1 MNKKFL
7 SAILFGALMV
17 SSTGTFVSCKD
28 YDDDIDELTSRVDGV
43 EGQIKDLEAKINAA
57 NWITS
62 VTPATGGFTV
72 AFNDG
77 SSYTITNGKDG
88 EAGAAGTEWTISE
101 DGFWVCNGEKTT
113 VKAVGQD
120 GAQGEPGKDAQPEV
134 KKENGKWYLWN
145 GTEFEEFAGATPA
158 TNVPYYY
165 ADPTDPNNYVIMVV
179 CDKDGKNEKSVRLP
193 LNEGLAQITVLENN
207 FNIAYSIA
215 KEGTAWP
222 KWEGGS
228 KEKPAKGEYMVAL
241 QTLVD
246 EQKKTV
252 ANFDAQL
259 ASAKKKAAS
268 YKQQLEDQT
277 AQIKKLEEEAAA
289 KKKKEEEARKKQEQ
303 ERKQQQQANQTQTID
318 TGNGAQQTTG
328 GDPAQVDTGD
338 DAQTTDPG
346 TVDTGNTG
354 KGTDSMNAG
363 AGAVTGGSGVGQQ
376 AANYACNFVGNP
388 YKFGGTSL
396 TNGTDCSGFT
406 QAVYAHFGISLP
418 RDSYSQRS
426 CGTEVSYA
434 NAQPGDII
442 CYAGHVA
449 LYLGNGQIVHAST
462 ERTGITYGY
471 ATYRTILSVRRV
483 S

>member
-1 MNKKFL
+1 MQKRVCCILLSLIMVMEIVVPVRATTISGVKKEQQKTQNNLNSVNQQIDTIRSNQAQAQEELDQL
-7 SAILFGALMV
+7 SDQLVDILTSIDICQDEIAIKEKEIEQAK
-17 SSTGTFVSCKD
+17 KD
-28 YDDDIDELTSRVDGV
+28 YEDAQQKEDEQYASMKKRIQFMYEQGDSAYLQVLLESQNYADMVNKADYIESLYEYDKQLLAGYV
-43 EGQIKDLEAKINAA
+43 ESKNQVAELKGRLEDEEADLEASN
-57 NWITS
+57 
-62 VTPATGGFTV
+62 
-72 AFNDG
+72 
-77 SSYTITNGKDG
+77 YELQQE
-88 EAGAAGTEWTISE
+88 EA
-101 DGFWVCNGEKTT
+101 
-113 VKAVGQD
+113 
-120 GAQGEPGKDAQPEV
+120 
-134 KKENGKWYLWN
+134 
-145 GTEFEEFAGATPA
+145 
-158 TNVPYYY
+158 
-165 ADPTDPNNYVIMVV
+165 
-179 CDKDGKNEKSVRLP
+179 
-193 LNEGLAQITVLENN
+193 
-207 FNIAYSIA
+207 
-215 KEGTAWP
+215 
-222 KWEGGS
+222 
-228 KEKPAKGEYMVAL
+228 AL

-289 KKKKEEEARKKQEQ
+289 KKKREEEAKKKQEQ
-303 ERKQQQQANQTQTID
+303 ERKQQQAGQTPAVD
-318 TGNGAQQTTG
+318 TGDGTQQTTG

-338 DAQTTDPG
+338 DSQTTDPG
-346 TVDTGNTG
+346 TVDTGTDS

-406 QAVYAHFGISLP
+406 QAVYAHFGISIP

>member
-1 MNKKFL
+1 MMQKRVCCILLSLIMFMEIVVPVRATTISGVKKEQQKTQNNLNSVNQQITAIQSDQAQAQEELDQL
-7 SAILFGALMV
+7 SDRLVDILTSIDICQDEIAV
-17 SSTGTFVSCKD
+17 KEKEIEQAKKD
-28 YDDDIDELTSRVDGV
+28 YEDARKKEEDQYASMKKRIQFMYEQGDSAYLQVLLESQNYADMVNKADYIESLYEYDKQLLAGYVESKNQVAELKGRLEDE
-43 EGQIKDLEAKINAA
+43 EADLEASN
-57 NWITS
+57 
-62 VTPATGGFTV
+62 
-72 AFNDG
+72 
-77 SSYTITNGKDG
+77 YELQQE
-88 EAGAAGTEWTISE
+88 EA
-101 DGFWVCNGEKTT
+101 
-113 VKAVGQD
+113 
-120 GAQGEPGKDAQPEV
+120 
-134 KKENGKWYLWN
+134 
-145 GTEFEEFAGATPA
+145 
-158 TNVPYYY
+158 
-165 ADPTDPNNYVIMVV
+165 
-179 CDKDGKNEKSVRLP
+179 
-193 LNEGLAQITVLENN
+193 
-207 FNIAYSIA
+207 
-215 KEGTAWP
+215 
-222 KWEGGS
+222 
-228 KEKPAKGEYMVAL
+228 AL

-328 GDPAQVDTGD
+328 DDPAQVDTGD

-346 TVDTGNTG
+346 TVDTG

>member
-1 MNKKFL
+1 MQKRVCCILLSLIMLMEIVVPVRATTISGVKKEQQKTQNNLNSVNQQITAIQSNQAQAQEQLDQL
-7 SAILFGALMV
+7 SDQLVDILTSIDICQDEIAV
-17 SSTGTFVSCKD
+17 KEKEIEQAKKD
-28 YDDDIDELTSRVDGV
+28 YEDARKKEEDQYASMKKRIQFMYEQGDSAYLQVLLESQNYADMVNKADYIESLYEYDKQLLAGYVESKNQVAELKGRLEDE
-43 EGQIKDLEAKINAA
+43 EADLEASN
-57 NWITS
+57 
-62 VTPATGGFTV
+62 
-72 AFNDG
+72 
-77 SSYTITNGKDG
+77 YELQQE
-88 EAGAAGTEWTISE
+88 EA
-101 DGFWVCNGEKTT
+101 
-113 VKAVGQD
+113 
-120 GAQGEPGKDAQPEV
+120 
-134 KKENGKWYLWN
+134 
-145 GTEFEEFAGATPA
+145 
-158 TNVPYYY
+158 
-165 ADPTDPNNYVIMVV
+165 
-179 CDKDGKNEKSVRLP
+179 
-193 LNEGLAQITVLENN
+193 
-207 FNIAYSIA
+207 
-215 KEGTAWP
+215 
-222 KWEGGS
+222 
-228 KEKPAKGEYMVAL
+228 AL

-252 ANFDAQL
+252 ADFDAQL

-328 GDPAQVDTGD
+328 DDPAQVDPGD

-346 TVDTGNTG
+346 TVDTG

-388 YKFGGTSL
+388 YKFGGTPL

>member
-1 MNKKFL
+1 MQKRVCCILLSLIMIMEIVVPVRATTISGVKKEQQKTQNNLNSVNQQITAIQSNQAQAQEELDQL
-7 SAILFGALMV
+7 SDQLVDILTSIDICQDEIAV
-17 SSTGTFVSCKD
+17 KEKEIEQAKKD
-28 YDDDIDELTSRVDGV
+28 YEDARKKEEDQYASMKKRIQFMYEQGDSAYLQVLLESQNYADMVNKADYIESLYEYDKQLLAGYVESKNQVAELKGRLEDE
-43 EGQIKDLEAKINAA
+43 EADLEASN
-57 NWITS
+57 
-62 VTPATGGFTV
+62 
-72 AFNDG
+72 
-77 SSYTITNGKDG
+77 YELQQE
-88 EAGAAGTEWTISE
+88 EA
-101 DGFWVCNGEKTT
+101 
-113 VKAVGQD
+113 
-120 GAQGEPGKDAQPEV
+120 
-134 KKENGKWYLWN
+134 
-145 GTEFEEFAGATPA
+145 
-158 TNVPYYY
+158 
-165 ADPTDPNNYVIMVV
+165 
-179 CDKDGKNEKSVRLP
+179 
-193 LNEGLAQITVLENN
+193 
-207 FNIAYSIA
+207 
-215 KEGTAWP
+215 
-222 KWEGGS
+222 
-228 KEKPAKGEYMVAL
+228 AL

-252 ANFDAQL
+252 ADFDAQL

-328 GDPAQVDTGD
+328 DDPAQVDPGD
-338 DAQTTDPG
+338 GAQTTDPG
-346 TVDTGNTG
+346 TVDTG

>member
-1 MNKKFL
+1 MQKRVCCILLSFIMLMEIVVPVRATTISGVKKEQQKTQNNLNSVNQQITAIQSDQAQAQEQLDQL
-7 SAILFGALMV
+7 SDQLVDILTSIDICQDEIAV
-17 SSTGTFVSCKD
+17 KEKEIEQAKKD
-28 YDDDIDELTSRVDGV
+28 YEDARKKEEDQYASMKKRIQFMYEQGDSAYLQVLLESQNYADMVNKADYIESLYEYDKQLLAGYVESKNQVAELKGRLEDE
-43 EGQIKDLEAKINAA
+43 EADLEASN
-57 NWITS
+57 
-62 VTPATGGFTV
+62 
-72 AFNDG
+72 
-77 SSYTITNGKDG
+77 YELQQE
-88 EAGAAGTEWTISE
+88 EA
-101 DGFWVCNGEKTT
+101 
-113 VKAVGQD
+113 
-120 GAQGEPGKDAQPEV
+120 
-134 KKENGKWYLWN
+134 
-145 GTEFEEFAGATPA
+145 
-158 TNVPYYY
+158 
-165 ADPTDPNNYVIMVV
+165 
-179 CDKDGKNEKSVRLP
+179 
-193 LNEGLAQITVLENN
+193 
-207 FNIAYSIA
+207 
-215 KEGTAWP
+215 
-222 KWEGGS
+222 
-228 KEKPAKGEYMVAL
+228 AL

-252 ANFDAQL
+252 ADFDAQL

-328 GDPAQVDTGD
+328 DDPAQVDTGD

-346 TVDTGNTG
+346 TVDTG

>member
-1 MNKKFL
+1 MQKRVCCILLSLIMFMEIVVPVRATTISGVKKEQQKTQNNLNSVNQQITAIQSNQAQAQEELDQL
-7 SAILFGALMV
+7 SDQLVDILTSIDICQDEIAV
-17 SSTGTFVSCKD
+17 KEKEIEQAKKD
-28 YDDDIDELTSRVDGV
+28 YEDARKKEEDQYASMKKRIQFMYEQGDSAYLQVLLESQNYADMVNKADYIESLYEYDKQLLAGYVESKNQVAELKGRLEDE
-43 EGQIKDLEAKINAA
+43 EADLEASN
-57 NWITS
+57 
-62 VTPATGGFTV
+62 
-72 AFNDG
+72 
-77 SSYTITNGKDG
+77 YELQQE
-88 EAGAAGTEWTISE
+88 EA
-101 DGFWVCNGEKTT
+101 
-113 VKAVGQD
+113 
-120 GAQGEPGKDAQPEV
+120 
-134 KKENGKWYLWN
+134 
-145 GTEFEEFAGATPA
+145 
-158 TNVPYYY
+158 
-165 ADPTDPNNYVIMVV
+165 
-179 CDKDGKNEKSVRLP
+179 
-193 LNEGLAQITVLENN
+193 
-207 FNIAYSIA
+207 
-215 KEGTAWP
+215 
-222 KWEGGS
+222 
-228 KEKPAKGEYMVAL
+228 AL

-252 ANFDAQL
+252 ADFDAQL

-303 ERKQQQQANQTQTID
+303 ERKQQQQASQTQTID

-328 GDPAQVDTGD
+328 DDPAQVDTGD

-346 TVDTGNTG
+346 TVDTG

>member
-1 MNKKFL
+1 MQKRVCCILLSLIMFMEIVVPVRATTISGVKKEQQKTQNNLNSVNQQITAIQSDQAQAQEELDQL
-7 SAILFGALMV
+7 SDQLV
-17 SSTGTFVSCKD
+17 
-28 YDDDIDELTSRVDGV
+28 DILTSIDICQDEIAVKEKEIEQAKIDYEDARKKEEDQYASMKKRIQFMYEQGDSAYMQVLLESQNYADMVNKADYIESLYEYDKQLLAGYV
-43 EGQIKDLEAKINAA
+43 ESKNQVAELKGRLEDEEADLEASN
-57 NWITS
+57 
-62 VTPATGGFTV
+62 
-72 AFNDG
+72 
-77 SSYTITNGKDG
+77 YELQQE
-88 EAGAAGTEWTISE
+88 EA
-101 DGFWVCNGEKTT
+101 
-113 VKAVGQD
+113 
-120 GAQGEPGKDAQPEV
+120 
-134 KKENGKWYLWN
+134 
-145 GTEFEEFAGATPA
+145 
-158 TNVPYYY
+158 
-165 ADPTDPNNYVIMVV
+165 
-179 CDKDGKNEKSVRLP
+179 
-193 LNEGLAQITVLENN
+193 
-207 FNIAYSIA
+207 
-215 KEGTAWP
+215 
-222 KWEGGS
+222 
-228 KEKPAKGEYMVAL
+228 AL

-252 ANFDAQL
+252 ADFDAQL

-328 GDPAQVDTGD
+328 DDPAQVDTGD

-346 TVDTGNTG
+346 TVDTS

>member
-1 MNKKFL
+1 MQKRVCCILLSLIMLMEIVVPVRATTISGVKKEQQKTQNNLNSVNQQITAIQSNQAQAQEELDQL
-7 SAILFGALMV
+7 SDQLVDILTSIDICQDEIAV
-17 SSTGTFVSCKD
+17 KEKEIEQAKKD
-28 YDDDIDELTSRVDGV
+28 YEDARKKEEDQYASMKKRIQFMYEQGDSAYLQVLLESQNYADMVNKADYIESLYEYDKQLLAGYVESKNQVAELKGRLEDE
-43 EGQIKDLEAKINAA
+43 EADLEASN
-57 NWITS
+57 
-62 VTPATGGFTV
+62 
-72 AFNDG
+72 
-77 SSYTITNGKDG
+77 YELQQE
-88 EAGAAGTEWTISE
+88 EA
-101 DGFWVCNGEKTT
+101 
-113 VKAVGQD
+113 
-120 GAQGEPGKDAQPEV
+120 
-134 KKENGKWYLWN
+134 
-145 GTEFEEFAGATPA
+145 
-158 TNVPYYY
+158 
-165 ADPTDPNNYVIMVV
+165 
-179 CDKDGKNEKSVRLP
+179 
-193 LNEGLAQITVLENN
+193 
-207 FNIAYSIA
+207 
-215 KEGTAWP
+215 
-222 KWEGGS
+222 
-228 KEKPAKGEYMVAL
+228 AL

-252 ANFDAQL
+252 ADFDAQL

-303 ERKQQQQANQTQTID
+303 ERKQQQQASQTQTID

-328 GDPAQVDTGD
+328 DDPAQVDPGD

-346 TVDTGNTG
+346 TVDTG

>member
-1 MNKKFL
+1 MQKRVCCILLSLIMLMEIVVPVRATTISGVKKEQQKTQNNLNSVNQQITAIQSNQAQAQEELDQL
-7 SAILFGALMV
+7 SDRLVDILTSIDICQNEIEVKEKEIEQAK
-17 SSTGTFVSCKD
+17 KD
-28 YDDDIDELTSRVDGV
+28 YEDARKKEEDQYASMKKRIQFMYEQGDSAYLQVLLESQNYADMVNKADYIESLYEYDKQLLAGYVESKNQVAELKGRLEDE
-43 EGQIKDLEAKINAA
+43 EADLEASN
-57 NWITS
+57 
-62 VTPATGGFTV
+62 
-72 AFNDG
+72 
-77 SSYTITNGKDG
+77 YELQQE
-88 EAGAAGTEWTISE
+88 EA
-101 DGFWVCNGEKTT
+101 
-113 VKAVGQD
+113 
-120 GAQGEPGKDAQPEV
+120 
-134 KKENGKWYLWN
+134 
-145 GTEFEEFAGATPA
+145 
-158 TNVPYYY
+158 
-165 ADPTDPNNYVIMVV
+165 
-179 CDKDGKNEKSVRLP
+179 
-193 LNEGLAQITVLENN
+193 
-207 FNIAYSIA
+207 
-215 KEGTAWP
+215 
-222 KWEGGS
+222 
-228 KEKPAKGEYMVAL
+228 AL

-252 ANFDAQL
+252 ADFDAQL

-303 ERKQQQQANQTQTID
+303 KRKQQQQANQTQTID

-328 GDPAQVDTGD
+328 DDPAQVDTGD

-346 TVDTGNTG
+346 TVDTG

>member
-1 MNKKFL
+1 MQKRVCCILLSLIMFMEIVVPVRATTISGVKKEQQKTQNNLNSVNQQITAIQSDQAQAQEELDQL
-7 SAILFGALMV
+7 SDQLVDILTSIDICQDEIAV
-17 SSTGTFVSCKD
+17 KEKEIEQAKKD
-28 YDDDIDELTSRVDGV
+28 YEDARKKEEDQYASMKKRIQFMYEQGDSAYMQVLLESQNYADMVNKADYIESLYEYDKQLLAGYVESKNQVAELKGRLEDE
-43 EGQIKDLEAKINAA
+43 EADLEASN
-57 NWITS
+57 
-62 VTPATGGFTV
+62 
-72 AFNDG
+72 
-77 SSYTITNGKDG
+77 YELQQE
-88 EAGAAGTEWTISE
+88 EA
-101 DGFWVCNGEKTT
+101 
-113 VKAVGQD
+113 
-120 GAQGEPGKDAQPEV
+120 
-134 KKENGKWYLWN
+134 
-145 GTEFEEFAGATPA
+145 
-158 TNVPYYY
+158 
-165 ADPTDPNNYVIMVV
+165 
-179 CDKDGKNEKSVRLP
+179 
-193 LNEGLAQITVLENN
+193 
-207 FNIAYSIA
+207 
-215 KEGTAWP
+215 
-222 KWEGGS
+222 
-228 KEKPAKGEYMVAL
+228 AL

-252 ANFDAQL
+252 ADFDAQL

-277 AQIKKLEEEAAA
+277 VQIKKLEEEAAA

-328 GDPAQVDTGD
+328 DDPAQVDTGD

-346 TVDTGNTG
+346 TVDTG

>member
-1 MNKKFL
+1 MQKRVCCILLSLIMFMEIVVPVRATTISGVKKEQQKTQNNLNSVNQQITAIQSNQAQAQEELDQL
-7 SAILFGALMV
+7 SDRLVDILTSIDICQDEIAV
-17 SSTGTFVSCKD
+17 KEKEIEQAKKD
-28 YDDDIDELTSRVDGV
+28 YEDARKKEEDQYASMKKRIQFMYEQGDSAYLQVLLESRNYADMVNKADYIESLYEYDKQLLVGYVESKNQVAELKGRLEDE
-43 EGQIKDLEAKINAA
+43 EADLEASN
-57 NWITS
+57 
-62 VTPATGGFTV
+62 
-72 AFNDG
+72 
-77 SSYTITNGKDG
+77 YELQQE
-88 EAGAAGTEWTISE
+88 EA
-101 DGFWVCNGEKTT
+101 
-113 VKAVGQD
+113 
-120 GAQGEPGKDAQPEV
+120 
-134 KKENGKWYLWN
+134 
-145 GTEFEEFAGATPA
+145 
-158 TNVPYYY
+158 
-165 ADPTDPNNYVIMVV
+165 
-179 CDKDGKNEKSVRLP
+179 
-193 LNEGLAQITVLENN
+193 
-207 FNIAYSIA
+207 
-215 KEGTAWP
+215 
-222 KWEGGS
+222 
-228 KEKPAKGEYMVAL
+228 AL

-252 ANFDAQL
+252 ADFDAQL

-303 ERKQQQQANQTQTID
+303 ERKQQQQASQTQTID

-328 GDPAQVDTGD
+328 DDPAQVDTGD

-346 TVDTGNTG
+346 TVDTG

>member
-1 MNKKFL
+1 MMQKRVCCILLSLIMFMEIVVPVRATTISGVKKEQQKTQNNLNSVNQQITAIQSDQAQAQEELDQL
-7 SAILFGALMV
+7 SDRLVDILTSIDICQDEIAV
-17 SSTGTFVSCKD
+17 KEKEIEQAKKD
-28 YDDDIDELTSRVDGV
+28 YEDARKKEEDQYASMKKRIQFMYEQGDSAYLQVLLESQNYADMVNKADYIESLYEYDKQLLAGYVESKNQVAELKGRLEDE
-43 EGQIKDLEAKINAA
+43 EADLEASN
-57 NWITS
+57 
-62 VTPATGGFTV
+62 
-72 AFNDG
+72 
-77 SSYTITNGKDG
+77 YELQQE
-88 EAGAAGTEWTISE
+88 EA
-101 DGFWVCNGEKTT
+101 
-113 VKAVGQD
+113 
-120 GAQGEPGKDAQPEV
+120 
-134 KKENGKWYLWN
+134 
-145 GTEFEEFAGATPA
+145 
-158 TNVPYYY
+158 
-165 ADPTDPNNYVIMVV
+165 
-179 CDKDGKNEKSVRLP
+179 
-193 LNEGLAQITVLENN
+193 
-207 FNIAYSIA
+207 
-215 KEGTAWP
+215 
-222 KWEGGS
+222 
-228 KEKPAKGEYMVAL
+228 AL

-252 ANFDAQL
+252 ADFDAQL

-328 GDPAQVDTGD
+328 DDPAQVDTGD

-346 TVDTGNTG
+346 TVDTG

>member
-1 MNKKFL
+1 MQKRVCCILLSFIMLMEIVVPVRATTISGVKKEQQKTQNNLNSVNQQITAIQSDQAQAQEELDQL
-7 SAILFGALMV
+7 SDQLVDILTSIDICQDEIAV
-17 SSTGTFVSCKD
+17 KEKEIEQAKKD
-28 YDDDIDELTSRVDGV
+28 YEDARKKEEDQYASMKKRIQFMYEQGDSAYLQVLLESQNYADMVNKADYIESLYEYDKQLLAGYVESKNQVAELKGRLEDE
-43 EGQIKDLEAKINAA
+43 EADLEASN
-57 NWITS
+57 
-62 VTPATGGFTV
+62 
-72 AFNDG
+72 
-77 SSYTITNGKDG
+77 YELQQE
-88 EAGAAGTEWTISE
+88 EA
-101 DGFWVCNGEKTT
+101 
-113 VKAVGQD
+113 
-120 GAQGEPGKDAQPEV
+120 
-134 KKENGKWYLWN
+134 
-145 GTEFEEFAGATPA
+145 
-158 TNVPYYY
+158 
-165 ADPTDPNNYVIMVV
+165 
-179 CDKDGKNEKSVRLP
+179 
-193 LNEGLAQITVLENN
+193 
-207 FNIAYSIA
+207 
-215 KEGTAWP
+215 
-222 KWEGGS
+222 
-228 KEKPAKGEYMVAL
+228 AL

-328 GDPAQVDTGD
+328 DDPAQVDPGD

-346 TVDTGNTG
+346 TVDTG

>member
-1 MNKKFL
+1 MQKRVCC
-7 SAILFGALMV
+7 ILFSLIMLMEIV
-17 SSTGTFVSCKD
+17 VPVRATTISGVKKEQQKTQNNLNSVNQQITAIQSNQAQAQEELDQLSDQLVDILTSIDICQDEIAVKEKEIEQAKKD
-28 YDDDIDELTSRVDGV
+28 YEDARKKEEDQYASMKKRIQFMYEQGDSAYLQVLLESQNYADMVNKADYIESLYEYDKQLLAGYVESKNQVAELKGRLEDE
-43 EGQIKDLEAKINAA
+43 EADLEASN
-57 NWITS
+57 
-62 VTPATGGFTV
+62 
-72 AFNDG
+72 
-77 SSYTITNGKDG
+77 YELQQE
-88 EAGAAGTEWTISE
+88 EA
-101 DGFWVCNGEKTT
+101 
-113 VKAVGQD
+113 
-120 GAQGEPGKDAQPEV
+120 
-134 KKENGKWYLWN
+134 
-145 GTEFEEFAGATPA
+145 
-158 TNVPYYY
+158 
-165 ADPTDPNNYVIMVV
+165 
-179 CDKDGKNEKSVRLP
+179 
-193 LNEGLAQITVLENN
+193 
-207 FNIAYSIA
+207 
-215 KEGTAWP
+215 
-222 KWEGGS
+222 
-228 KEKPAKGEYMVAL
+228 AL

-252 ANFDAQL
+252 ADFDAQL

-303 ERKQQQQANQTQTID
+303 ERKQQQQASQTQTID

-328 GDPAQVDTGD
+328 DDPAQVDTGD

-346 TVDTGNTG
+346 TVDTG

>member
-1 MNKKFL
+1 MQKRVCCILLSLIMLMEIVVPVRATTISGVKKEQQKTQNNLNSVNQQITAIQSNQAQAQEELDQL
-7 SAILFGALMV
+7 SDQLVDILTSIDICQDEIAV
-17 SSTGTFVSCKD
+17 KEKEIEQAKKD
-28 YDDDIDELTSRVDGV
+28 YEDARKKEEDQYASMKKRIQFMYEQGDSAYLQVLLESQNYADMVNKADYIESLYEYDKQLLAGYVESKNQVAELKGRLEDE
-43 EGQIKDLEAKINAA
+43 EADLEASN
-57 NWITS
+57 
-62 VTPATGGFTV
+62 
-72 AFNDG
+72 
-77 SSYTITNGKDG
+77 YELQQE
-88 EAGAAGTEWTISE
+88 EA
-101 DGFWVCNGEKTT
+101 
-113 VKAVGQD
+113 
-120 GAQGEPGKDAQPEV
+120 
-134 KKENGKWYLWN
+134 
-145 GTEFEEFAGATPA
+145 
-158 TNVPYYY
+158 
-165 ADPTDPNNYVIMVV
+165 
-179 CDKDGKNEKSVRLP
+179 
-193 LNEGLAQITVLENN
+193 
-207 FNIAYSIA
+207 
-215 KEGTAWP
+215 
-222 KWEGGS
+222 
-228 KEKPAKGEYMVAL
+228 AL

-328 GDPAQVDTGD
+328 DDPAQVDPGD

-346 TVDTGNTG
+346 TVDTG

>member
-1 MNKKFL
+1 MQKRVCCILLSLIMLMEIVVPVRATTISGVKKEQQKTQNNLNSVNQQITAIQSNQAQSQEELDQL
-7 SAILFGALMV
+7 SDQLVDILTSIDICQDEIAV
-17 SSTGTFVSCKD
+17 KEKEIEQAKKD
-28 YDDDIDELTSRVDGV
+28 YEDARKKEEDQYASMKKRIQFMYEQGDSAYLQVLLESQNYADMVNKADYIESLYEYDKQLLAGYVESKNQVAELKGRLEDE
-43 EGQIKDLEAKINAA
+43 EADLEASN
-57 NWITS
+57 
-62 VTPATGGFTV
+62 
-72 AFNDG
+72 
-77 SSYTITNGKDG
+77 YELQQE
-88 EAGAAGTEWTISE
+88 EA
-101 DGFWVCNGEKTT
+101 
-113 VKAVGQD
+113 
-120 GAQGEPGKDAQPEV
+120 
-134 KKENGKWYLWN
+134 
-145 GTEFEEFAGATPA
+145 
-158 TNVPYYY
+158 
-165 ADPTDPNNYVIMVV
+165 
-179 CDKDGKNEKSVRLP
+179 
-193 LNEGLAQITVLENN
+193 
-207 FNIAYSIA
+207 
-215 KEGTAWP
+215 
-222 KWEGGS
+222 
-228 KEKPAKGEYMVAL
+228 AL

-252 ANFDAQL
+252 ADFDAQL

-303 ERKQQQQANQTQTID
+303 ERKQQQQASQTQTID

-328 GDPAQVDTGD
+328 DDPAQVDTGD

-346 TVDTGNTG
+346 TVDTG

>member
-1 MNKKFL
+1 MMQKRVCCILLSLIMFMEIVVPVRATTISGVKKEQQKTQNNLNSVNQQITAIQSNQAQAQEELDQL
-7 SAILFGALMV
+7 SDQLVDILTSIDICQDEIAV
-17 SSTGTFVSCKD
+17 KEKEIEQAKKD
-28 YDDDIDELTSRVDGV
+28 YEDARKKEEDQYASMKKRIQFMYEQGDSAYLQVLLESQNYADMVNKADYIESLYEYDKQLLAGYVESKNQVAELKGRLEDE
-43 EGQIKDLEAKINAA
+43 EADLEASN
-57 NWITS
+57 
-62 VTPATGGFTV
+62 
-72 AFNDG
+72 
-77 SSYTITNGKDG
+77 YELQQE
-88 EAGAAGTEWTISE
+88 EA
-101 DGFWVCNGEKTT
+101 
-113 VKAVGQD
+113 
-120 GAQGEPGKDAQPEV
+120 
-134 KKENGKWYLWN
+134 
-145 GTEFEEFAGATPA
+145 
-158 TNVPYYY
+158 
-165 ADPTDPNNYVIMVV
+165 
-179 CDKDGKNEKSVRLP
+179 
-193 LNEGLAQITVLENN
+193 
-207 FNIAYSIA
+207 
-215 KEGTAWP
+215 
-222 KWEGGS
+222 
-228 KEKPAKGEYMVAL
+228 AL

-252 ANFDAQL
+252 ADFDAQL

-328 GDPAQVDTGD
+328 DDPAQVDPGD

-346 TVDTGNTG
+346 TVDTG

>member
-1 MNKKFL
+1 MQKRVCCILLSLIMFMEIVVPVRATTISGVKKEQQKTQNNLNSVNQQITAIQSDQAQAQEELDQL
-7 SAILFGALMV
+7 SDQLVDILTSIDICQDEIAV
-17 SSTGTFVSCKD
+17 KEKEIEQAKKD
-28 YDDDIDELTSRVDGV
+28 YEDARKKEEDQYASMKKRIQFMYEQGDSAYLQVLLESQNYADMVNKADYIESLYEYDKQLLAGYVESKNQVAELKGRLEDE
-43 EGQIKDLEAKINAA
+43 EADLEASN
-57 NWITS
+57 
-62 VTPATGGFTV
+62 
-72 AFNDG
+72 
-77 SSYTITNGKDG
+77 YELQQE
-88 EAGAAGTEWTISE
+88 EA
-101 DGFWVCNGEKTT
+101 
-113 VKAVGQD
+113 
-120 GAQGEPGKDAQPEV
+120 
-134 KKENGKWYLWN
+134 
-145 GTEFEEFAGATPA
+145 
-158 TNVPYYY
+158 
-165 ADPTDPNNYVIMVV
+165 
-179 CDKDGKNEKSVRLP
+179 
-193 LNEGLAQITVLENN
+193 
-207 FNIAYSIA
+207 
-215 KEGTAWP
+215 
-222 KWEGGS
+222 
-228 KEKPAKGEYMVAL
+228 AL

-328 GDPAQVDTGD
+328 DNPAQVDTGD

-346 TVDTGNTG
+346 TVDTG

>member
-1 MNKKFL
+1 MMQKRVCC
-7 SAILFGALMV
+7 ILFSLIMLMEIV
-17 SSTGTFVSCKD
+17 VPVRATTISGVKKEQQKTQNNLNSVNQQITAIQSNQAQAQEELDQLSDQLVDILTSIDICQDEIAVKEKEIEQAKKD
-28 YDDDIDELTSRVDGV
+28 YEDARKKEEDQYASMKKRIQFMYEQGDSAYLQVLLESQNYADMVNKADYIESLYEYDKQLLAGYVESKNQVAELKGRLEDE
-43 EGQIKDLEAKINAA
+43 EADLEASN
-57 NWITS
+57 
-62 VTPATGGFTV
+62 
-72 AFNDG
+72 
-77 SSYTITNGKDG
+77 YELQQE
-88 EAGAAGTEWTISE
+88 EA
-101 DGFWVCNGEKTT
+101 
-113 VKAVGQD
+113 
-120 GAQGEPGKDAQPEV
+120 
-134 KKENGKWYLWN
+134 
-145 GTEFEEFAGATPA
+145 
-158 TNVPYYY
+158 
-165 ADPTDPNNYVIMVV
+165 
-179 CDKDGKNEKSVRLP
+179 
-193 LNEGLAQITVLENN
+193 
-207 FNIAYSIA
+207 
-215 KEGTAWP
+215 
-222 KWEGGS
+222 
-228 KEKPAKGEYMVAL
+228 AL

-252 ANFDAQL
+252 ADFDAQL

-303 ERKQQQQANQTQTID
+303 ERKQQQQASQTQTID

-328 GDPAQVDTGD
+328 DDPAQVDTGD

-346 TVDTGNTG
+346 TVDTG

>member
-1 MNKKFL
+1 MQKRVCCILLSLIMFMEIVVPVRATTISGVKKEQQKTQNNLNSVNQQITAIQSNQAQAQEELDQL
-7 SAILFGALMV
+7 SDQLVDILTSIDICQDEIAV
-17 SSTGTFVSCKD
+17 KEKEIEQAKKD
-28 YDDDIDELTSRVDGV
+28 YEDARKKEEDQYASMKKRIQFMYEQGDSAYLQVLLESQNYADMVNKADYIESLYEYDKQLLAGYVESKNQVAELKGRLEDE
-43 EGQIKDLEAKINAA
+43 EADLEASN
-57 NWITS
+57 
-62 VTPATGGFTV
+62 
-72 AFNDG
+72 
-77 SSYTITNGKDG
+77 YELQQE
-88 EAGAAGTEWTISE
+88 EA
-101 DGFWVCNGEKTT
+101 V
-113 VKAVGQD
+113 
-120 GAQGEPGKDAQPEV
+120 
-134 KKENGKWYLWN
+134 
-145 GTEFEEFAGATPA
+145 
-158 TNVPYYY
+158 
-165 ADPTDPNNYVIMVV
+165 
-179 CDKDGKNEKSVRLP
+179 
-193 LNEGLAQITVLENN
+193 
-207 FNIAYSIA
+207 
-215 KEGTAWP
+215 
-222 KWEGGS
+222 
-228 KEKPAKGEYMVAL
+228 L

-252 ANFDAQL
+252 ADFDAQL

-328 GDPAQVDTGD
+328 YNP
-338 DAQTTDPG
+338 AQTTDPG
-346 TVDTGNTG
+346 TVDTGNDS

>member
-1 MNKKFL
+1 MQKRVCCILLSLIMLMEIVVPVRATTISGVKKEQQKTQNNL
-7 SAILFGALMV
+7 NSVNQQITAIQSNQAQAQEELDQLGDQLVDILTSIDICQDEIAV
-17 SSTGTFVSCKD
+17 KEKEIEQAKKD
-28 YDDDIDELTSRVDGV
+28 YEDARKKEEDQYASMKKRIQFMYEQGDSAYLQVLLESQNYADMVNKADYIESLYEYDKQLLAGYVESKNQVAELKGRLEDE
-43 EGQIKDLEAKINAA
+43 EADLEASN
-57 NWITS
+57 
-62 VTPATGGFTV
+62 
-72 AFNDG
+72 
-77 SSYTITNGKDG
+77 YELQQE
-88 EAGAAGTEWTISE
+88 EA
-101 DGFWVCNGEKTT
+101 
-113 VKAVGQD
+113 
-120 GAQGEPGKDAQPEV
+120 
-134 KKENGKWYLWN
+134 
-145 GTEFEEFAGATPA
+145 
-158 TNVPYYY
+158 
-165 ADPTDPNNYVIMVV
+165 
-179 CDKDGKNEKSVRLP
+179 
-193 LNEGLAQITVLENN
+193 
-207 FNIAYSIA
+207 
-215 KEGTAWP
+215 
-222 KWEGGS
+222 
-228 KEKPAKGEYMVAL
+228 AL

-252 ANFDAQL
+252 ADFDAQL

-303 ERKQQQQANQTQTID
+303 ERKQQQQASQTQTID

-328 GDPAQVDTGD
+328 DDPAQVDTGD

-346 TVDTGNTG
+346 TVDTG

>member
-1 MNKKFL
+1 MMQKRVCCILLSLIMFMEIVVPVRATTISGVKKEQQKTQNNLNSVNQQITAIQSNQAQAQEQLDQL
-7 SAILFGALMV
+7 SDQLVDILTSIDICQDEIAV
-17 SSTGTFVSCKD
+17 KEKEIEQAKKD
-28 YDDDIDELTSRVDGV
+28 YEDARKKEEDQYASMKKRIQFMYEQGDSAYLQVLLESQNYADMVNKADYIESLYEYDKQLLAGYVESKNQVAELKGRLEDE
-43 EGQIKDLEAKINAA
+43 EADLEASN
-57 NWITS
+57 
-62 VTPATGGFTV
+62 
-72 AFNDG
+72 
-77 SSYTITNGKDG
+77 YELQQE
-88 EAGAAGTEWTISE
+88 EA
-101 DGFWVCNGEKTT
+101 
-113 VKAVGQD
+113 
-120 GAQGEPGKDAQPEV
+120 
-134 KKENGKWYLWN
+134 
-145 GTEFEEFAGATPA
+145 
-158 TNVPYYY
+158 
-165 ADPTDPNNYVIMVV
+165 
-179 CDKDGKNEKSVRLP
+179 
-193 LNEGLAQITVLENN
+193 
-207 FNIAYSIA
+207 
-215 KEGTAWP
+215 
-222 KWEGGS
+222 
-228 KEKPAKGEYMVAL
+228 AL

-252 ANFDAQL
+252 ADFDAQL

-328 GDPAQVDTGD
+328 DDPAQVDTGD
-338 DAQTTDPG
+338 GAQTTDSG
-346 TVDTGNTG
+346 TVDTG

>member
-1 MNKKFL
+1 MQKRVCCILLSLIMLMEIVVPVRATTISGVKKEQQKTQNNLNSVNQQITAIQSNQAQAQEELDQL
-7 SAILFGALMV
+7 SDQLVDILTSIDICQDEIAV
-17 SSTGTFVSCKD
+17 KEKEIEQAKKD
-28 YDDDIDELTSRVDGV
+28 YEDARKKEEDQYASMKKRIQFMYEQGDSAYLQVLLESQNYADMVNKADYIESLYEYDKQLLAGYVESKNQVAELKGRLEDE
-43 EGQIKDLEAKINAA
+43 EADLEASN
-57 NWITS
+57 
-62 VTPATGGFTV
+62 
-72 AFNDG
+72 
-77 SSYTITNGKDG
+77 YELQQE
-88 EAGAAGTEWTISE
+88 EA
-101 DGFWVCNGEKTT
+101 
-113 VKAVGQD
+113 
-120 GAQGEPGKDAQPEV
+120 
-134 KKENGKWYLWN
+134 
-145 GTEFEEFAGATPA
+145 
-158 TNVPYYY
+158 
-165 ADPTDPNNYVIMVV
+165 
-179 CDKDGKNEKSVRLP
+179 
-193 LNEGLAQITVLENN
+193 
-207 FNIAYSIA
+207 
-215 KEGTAWP
+215 
-222 KWEGGS
+222 
-228 KEKPAKGEYMVAL
+228 AL

-252 ANFDAQL
+252 ADFDAQL

-268 YKQQLEDQT
+268 YKQQLENQT

-328 GDPAQVDTGD
+328 DDPAQVDPGD
-338 DAQTTDPG
+338 DVQTTDPG
-346 TVDTGNTG
+346 TVDTG

>member
-1 MNKKFL
+1 MQKRVCCILLSLIMFMEIVVPVRATTISGVKKEQQKTQNNLNSVNQQITAIQSNQAQAQEQLDQL
-7 SAILFGALMV
+7 SDQLVDILTSIDICQDEIAV
-17 SSTGTFVSCKD
+17 KEKEIEQAKKD
-28 YDDDIDELTSRVDGV
+28 YEDVRKKEEDQYASMKKRIQFMYEQGDSAYLQVLLESQNYADMVNKADYIESLYEYDKQLLAGYVESKNQVAELKGRLEDE
-43 EGQIKDLEAKINAA
+43 EADLEASN
-57 NWITS
+57 
-62 VTPATGGFTV
+62 
-72 AFNDG
+72 
-77 SSYTITNGKDG
+77 YELQQE
-88 EAGAAGTEWTISE
+88 EA
-101 DGFWVCNGEKTT
+101 
-113 VKAVGQD
+113 
-120 GAQGEPGKDAQPEV
+120 
-134 KKENGKWYLWN
+134 
-145 GTEFEEFAGATPA
+145 
-158 TNVPYYY
+158 
-165 ADPTDPNNYVIMVV
+165 
-179 CDKDGKNEKSVRLP
+179 
-193 LNEGLAQITVLENN
+193 
-207 FNIAYSIA
+207 
-215 KEGTAWP
+215 
-222 KWEGGS
+222 
-228 KEKPAKGEYMVAL
+228 AL

-252 ANFDAQL
+252 ADFDAQL

-303 ERKQQQQANQTQTID
+303 ERKKQQQANQAQTVD

-328 GDPAQVDTGD
+328 DDPAQVDTGD

-346 TVDTGNTG
+346 TVDTGNDS

>member
-1 MNKKFL
+1 MQKRVCCILLSFIMLMEIVVPVRATTISGVKKEQQKTQNNL
-7 SAILFGALMV
+7 NSVNQQITAIQSDQAQAQEELDQLNDQLVDILTSIDICQDEIAV
-17 SSTGTFVSCKD
+17 KEKEIEQAKKD
-28 YDDDIDELTSRVDGV
+28 YEDARKKEEDQYASMKKRIQFMYEQGDSAYLQVLLESQNYADMVNKADYIESLYEYDKQLLAGYVESKNQVAELKGRLEDE
-43 EGQIKDLEAKINAA
+43 EADLEASN
-57 NWITS
+57 
-62 VTPATGGFTV
+62 
-72 AFNDG
+72 
-77 SSYTITNGKDG
+77 YELQQE
-88 EAGAAGTEWTISE
+88 EA
-101 DGFWVCNGEKTT
+101 
-113 VKAVGQD
+113 
-120 GAQGEPGKDAQPEV
+120 
-134 KKENGKWYLWN
+134 
-145 GTEFEEFAGATPA
+145 
-158 TNVPYYY
+158 
-165 ADPTDPNNYVIMVV
+165 
-179 CDKDGKNEKSVRLP
+179 
-193 LNEGLAQITVLENN
+193 
-207 FNIAYSIA
+207 
-215 KEGTAWP
+215 
-222 KWEGGS
+222 
-228 KEKPAKGEYMVAL
+228 AL

-252 ANFDAQL
+252 ADFDAQL

-303 ERKQQQQANQTQTID
+303 ERKQQQQASQTQTID

-328 GDPAQVDTGD
+328 DDPAQVDTGD

-346 TVDTGNTG
+346 TVDTG

>member
-1 MNKKFL
+1 MMQKRVCCILLSLIMLMEIVVPVRATTISGVKKEQQKTQNNLNSVNQQITAIQSNQAQAQEELDQL
-7 SAILFGALMV
+7 SDQLVDILTSIDICQDEIAV
-17 SSTGTFVSCKD
+17 KEKEIEQAKKD
-28 YDDDIDELTSRVDGV
+28 YEDARKKEEDQYASMKKRIQFMYEQGDSAYLQVLLESQNYADMVNKADYIESLYEYDKQLLAGYVESKNQVAELKGRLEDE
-43 EGQIKDLEAKINAA
+43 EADLEASN
-57 NWITS
+57 
-62 VTPATGGFTV
+62 
-72 AFNDG
+72 
-77 SSYTITNGKDG
+77 YELQQE
-88 EAGAAGTEWTISE
+88 EA
-101 DGFWVCNGEKTT
+101 
-113 VKAVGQD
+113 
-120 GAQGEPGKDAQPEV
+120 
-134 KKENGKWYLWN
+134 
-145 GTEFEEFAGATPA
+145 
-158 TNVPYYY
+158 
-165 ADPTDPNNYVIMVV
+165 
-179 CDKDGKNEKSVRLP
+179 
-193 LNEGLAQITVLENN
+193 
-207 FNIAYSIA
+207 
-215 KEGTAWP
+215 
-222 KWEGGS
+222 
-228 KEKPAKGEYMVAL
+228 AL

-328 GDPAQVDTGD
+328 DDPAQVDTGD

-346 TVDTGNTG
+346 TVDTG

>member
-1 MNKKFL
+1 MQKRVCCILLSLIMIMEIVVPVRATTISGVKKEQQKTQNNLNSVNQQITAIQSNQAQAQEELDQL
-7 SAILFGALMV
+7 SDRLVDILTSIDICQDEIAV
-17 SSTGTFVSCKD
+17 KEKEIEQAKKD
-28 YDDDIDELTSRVDGV
+28 YEDARKKEEDQYASMKKRIQFMYEQGDSAYLQVLLESQNYADMVNKADYIESLYEYDKQLLAGYVESKNQVAELKGRLEDE
-43 EGQIKDLEAKINAA
+43 EADLEASN
-57 NWITS
+57 
-62 VTPATGGFTV
+62 
-72 AFNDG
+72 
-77 SSYTITNGKDG
+77 YELQQE
-88 EAGAAGTEWTISE
+88 EA
-101 DGFWVCNGEKTT
+101 
-113 VKAVGQD
+113 
-120 GAQGEPGKDAQPEV
+120 
-134 KKENGKWYLWN
+134 
-145 GTEFEEFAGATPA
+145 
-158 TNVPYYY
+158 
-165 ADPTDPNNYVIMVV
+165 
-179 CDKDGKNEKSVRLP
+179 
-193 LNEGLAQITVLENN
+193 
-207 FNIAYSIA
+207 
-215 KEGTAWP
+215 
-222 KWEGGS
+222 
-228 KEKPAKGEYMVAL
+228 AL

-252 ANFDAQL
+252 ADFDAQL

-268 YKQQLEDQT
+268 YKQKLEDQT

-303 ERKQQQQANQTQTID
+303 ERKQQQQASQTQTID

-328 GDPAQVDTGD
+328 DDPAQVDTGD

-346 TVDTGNTG
+346 TVDTG

>member
-1 MNKKFL
+1 MQKRVCCILLSLIMFMEIVVPVRATTISGVKKEQQKTQNNLNSVNQQITAIQSNQAQAQEELDQL
-7 SAILFGALMV
+7 SDQLVDILTSIDICQDEIAV
-17 SSTGTFVSCKD
+17 KEKEIEQAKKD
-28 YDDDIDELTSRVDGV
+28 YEDARKKEEDQYASMKKRIQFMYEQGDSAYLQVLLESQNYADMVNKADYIESLYEYDKQLLAGYVESKNQVAELKGRLEDE
-43 EGQIKDLEAKINAA
+43 EADLEASN
-57 NWITS
+57 
-62 VTPATGGFTV
+62 
-72 AFNDG
+72 
-77 SSYTITNGKDG
+77 YELQQE
-88 EAGAAGTEWTISE
+88 EA
-101 DGFWVCNGEKTT
+101 V
-113 VKAVGQD
+113 
-120 GAQGEPGKDAQPEV
+120 
-134 KKENGKWYLWN
+134 
-145 GTEFEEFAGATPA
+145 
-158 TNVPYYY
+158 
-165 ADPTDPNNYVIMVV
+165 
-179 CDKDGKNEKSVRLP
+179 
-193 LNEGLAQITVLENN
+193 
-207 FNIAYSIA
+207 
-215 KEGTAWP
+215 
-222 KWEGGS
+222 
-228 KEKPAKGEYMVAL
+228 L

-252 ANFDAQL
+252 ADFDAQL

-328 GDPAQVDTGD
+328 DNP
-338 DAQTTDPG
+338 AQTTDPG
-346 TVDTGNTG
+346 TVDSGNDS

>member
-1 MNKKFL
+1 MQKRVCCILLSLIMFMEIVVPVRATTISGVKKEQQKTQNNLNSVNQQITAIQSNQAQAQEELDQL
-7 SAILFGALMV
+7 SDQLVDILTSIDICQDEIAV
-17 SSTGTFVSCKD
+17 KEKEIEQAKKD
-28 YDDDIDELTSRVDGV
+28 YEDARKKEEDQYASMKKRIQFMYEQGDSAYLQVLLESQNYADMVNKADYIESLYEYDKQLLAGYVESKNQVAELKGRLEDE
-43 EGQIKDLEAKINAA
+43 EADLEASN
-57 NWITS
+57 
-62 VTPATGGFTV
+62 
-72 AFNDG
+72 
-77 SSYTITNGKDG
+77 YELQQE
-88 EAGAAGTEWTISE
+88 EA
-101 DGFWVCNGEKTT
+101 V
-113 VKAVGQD
+113 
-120 GAQGEPGKDAQPEV
+120 
-134 KKENGKWYLWN
+134 
-145 GTEFEEFAGATPA
+145 
-158 TNVPYYY
+158 
-165 ADPTDPNNYVIMVV
+165 
-179 CDKDGKNEKSVRLP
+179 
-193 LNEGLAQITVLENN
+193 
-207 FNIAYSIA
+207 
-215 KEGTAWP
+215 
-222 KWEGGS
+222 
-228 KEKPAKGEYMVAL
+228 L

-252 ANFDAQL
+252 ADFDAQL

-328 GDPAQVDTGD
+328 DKP
-338 DAQTTDPG
+338 AQTTDPG
-346 TVDTGNTG
+346 TVDTGNDS

>member
-1 MNKKFL
+1 MQKRVCCILLSLIMLMEIVVPVRATTISGVKKEQQKTQNNLNSVNQQITAIQSNQAQAQEELDQL
-7 SAILFGALMV
+7 SDQLVDILTSIDICQDEIAV
-17 SSTGTFVSCKD
+17 KEKEIEQAKKD
-28 YDDDIDELTSRVDGV
+28 YEDARKKEEDQYASMKKRIQFMYEQGDSAYLQVLLESQNYADMVNKADYIESLYEYDKQLLAGYVESKNQVAELKGRLEDE
-43 EGQIKDLEAKINAA
+43 EADLEASN
-57 NWITS
+57 
-62 VTPATGGFTV
+62 
-72 AFNDG
+72 
-77 SSYTITNGKDG
+77 Y
-88 EAGAAGTEWTISE
+88 EL
-101 DGFWVCNGEKTT
+101 
-113 VKAVGQD
+113 Q
-120 GAQGEPGKDAQPEV
+120 Q
-134 KKENGKWYLWN
+134 
-145 GTEFEEFAGATPA
+145 EET
-158 TNVPYYY
+158 
-165 ADPTDPNNYVIMVV
+165 
-179 CDKDGKNEKSVRLP
+179 
-193 LNEGLAQITVLENN
+193 
-207 FNIAYSIA
+207 
-215 KEGTAWP
+215 
-222 KWEGGS
+222 
-228 KEKPAKGEYMVAL
+228 AL

-246 EQKKTV
+246 EKKKTV
-252 ANFDAQL
+252 ADFDAQL

-328 GDPAQVDTGD
+328 DDPAQVDTGD

-346 TVDTGNTG
+346 TVDTG

>member
-1 MNKKFL
+1 MQKRVCCILLSFIMLMEIVVPVRATTISGVKKEQQKTQNNLNSVNQQITAIQSDQAQAQEELDQL
-7 SAILFGALMV
+7 SDQLVDILTSIDICQDEIAV
-17 SSTGTFVSCKD
+17 KEKEIEQAKKD
-28 YDDDIDELTSRVDGV
+28 YEDARKKEEDQYASMKKRIQFMYEQGDSAYLQVLLESQNYADMVNKADYIESLYEYDKQLLAGYVESKNQVAELKGRLEDE
-43 EGQIKDLEAKINAA
+43 EADLEASN
-57 NWITS
+57 
-62 VTPATGGFTV
+62 
-72 AFNDG
+72 
-77 SSYTITNGKDG
+77 YELQQE
-88 EAGAAGTEWTISE
+88 EA
-101 DGFWVCNGEKTT
+101 
-113 VKAVGQD
+113 
-120 GAQGEPGKDAQPEV
+120 
-134 KKENGKWYLWN
+134 
-145 GTEFEEFAGATPA
+145 
-158 TNVPYYY
+158 
-165 ADPTDPNNYVIMVV
+165 
-179 CDKDGKNEKSVRLP
+179 
-193 LNEGLAQITVLENN
+193 
-207 FNIAYSIA
+207 
-215 KEGTAWP
+215 
-222 KWEGGS
+222 
-228 KEKPAKGEYMVAL
+228 AL

-289 KKKKEEEARKKQEQ
+289 KKKREEEARKKQEQ
-303 ERKQQQQANQTQTID
+303 ERKQQQANQTQTID

>member
-1 MNKKFL
+1 MMQKRVCCILLSLIMFMEIVVPVRATTISGVKKEQQKTQNNLNSVNQQITAIQSNQAQAQEELDQL
-7 SAILFGALMV
+7 SDQLVDILTSIDICQDEIAV
-17 SSTGTFVSCKD
+17 KEKEIEQAKKD
-28 YDDDIDELTSRVDGV
+28 YEDARKKEEDQYASMKKRIQFMYEQGDSAYLQVLLESQNYTDMVNKADYIESLYEYDKQLLAGYVESKNQVAELKGRLEDE
-43 EGQIKDLEAKINAA
+43 EADLEASN
-57 NWITS
+57 
-62 VTPATGGFTV
+62 
-72 AFNDG
+72 
-77 SSYTITNGKDG
+77 YELQQE
-88 EAGAAGTEWTISE
+88 EA
-101 DGFWVCNGEKTT
+101 
-113 VKAVGQD
+113 
-120 GAQGEPGKDAQPEV
+120 
-134 KKENGKWYLWN
+134 
-145 GTEFEEFAGATPA
+145 
-158 TNVPYYY
+158 
-165 ADPTDPNNYVIMVV
+165 
-179 CDKDGKNEKSVRLP
+179 
-193 LNEGLAQITVLENN
+193 
-207 FNIAYSIA
+207 
-215 KEGTAWP
+215 
-222 KWEGGS
+222 
-228 KEKPAKGEYMVAL
+228 AL

-252 ANFDAQL
+252 ADFDAQL

-303 ERKQQQQANQTQTID
+303 ERKQQQANQTQTID

>member
-1 MNKKFL
+1 MQKRVCCILLSLIMLMEIVVPVRATTISGVKKEQQKTQNNLNSVNQQITAIQSNQAQAQEELDQL
-7 SAILFGALMV
+7 SDQLVDILTSIDICQDEIAV
-17 SSTGTFVSCKD
+17 KEKEIEQAKKD
-28 YDDDIDELTSRVDGV
+28 YEDARKKEEDQYASMKKRIQFMYEQGDSAYLQVLLESQNYADMVNKADYIESLYEYDKQLLAGYVESKNQVAELKGRLEDE
-43 EGQIKDLEAKINAA
+43 EADLEASN
-57 NWITS
+57 
-62 VTPATGGFTV
+62 
-72 AFNDG
+72 
-77 SSYTITNGKDG
+77 YELQQE
-88 EAGAAGTEWTISE
+88 EA
-101 DGFWVCNGEKTT
+101 
-113 VKAVGQD
+113 
-120 GAQGEPGKDAQPEV
+120 
-134 KKENGKWYLWN
+134 
-145 GTEFEEFAGATPA
+145 
-158 TNVPYYY
+158 
-165 ADPTDPNNYVIMVV
+165 
-179 CDKDGKNEKSVRLP
+179 
-193 LNEGLAQITVLENN
+193 
-207 FNIAYSIA
+207 
-215 KEGTAWP
+215 
-222 KWEGGS
+222 
-228 KEKPAKGEYMVAL
+228 AL

-252 ANFDAQL
+252 ADFDAQL

-328 GDPAQVDTGD
+328 DDPAQVDPGD

-346 TVDTGNTG
+346 TVDTG

-376 AANYACNFVGNP
+376 TANYACNFVGNP

>member
-1 MNKKFL
+1 MQKRVCCILLSLIMLMEIVVPVRATTISGVKKEQQKTQNNLNSVNQQITAIQSNQAQAQEELDQL
-7 SAILFGALMV
+7 SDQLVDILTSIDICQDEIAV
-17 SSTGTFVSCKD
+17 KEKEIEQAKKD
-28 YDDDIDELTSRVDGV
+28 YEDARKKEEDQYASMKKRIQFMYEQGDSAYLQVLLESQNYADMVNKADYIESLYEYDKQLLAGYVESKNQVAELKGRLEDE
-43 EGQIKDLEAKINAA
+43 EADLEASN
-57 NWITS
+57 
-62 VTPATGGFTV
+62 
-72 AFNDG
+72 
-77 SSYTITNGKDG
+77 YELQQE
-88 EAGAAGTEWTISE
+88 EA
-101 DGFWVCNGEKTT
+101 
-113 VKAVGQD
+113 
-120 GAQGEPGKDAQPEV
+120 
-134 KKENGKWYLWN
+134 
-145 GTEFEEFAGATPA
+145 
-158 TNVPYYY
+158 
-165 ADPTDPNNYVIMVV
+165 
-179 CDKDGKNEKSVRLP
+179 
-193 LNEGLAQITVLENN
+193 
-207 FNIAYSIA
+207 
-215 KEGTAWP
+215 
-222 KWEGGS
+222 
-228 KEKPAKGEYMVAL
+228 AL

-252 ANFDAQL
+252 ADFDAQL

-303 ERKQQQQANQTQTID
+303 ERKQQQQASQTQTID

-328 GDPAQVDTGD
+328 DDPAQVDTGD
-338 DAQTTDPG
+338 DSQTTDPG
-346 TVDTGNTG
+346 TVDTG

>member
-1 MNKKFL
+1 MQKRVCCILLSLIMLMEIVVPVRATTISGVKKEQQKTQNNLNSVNQQITAIQSNQAQAQEQLDQL
-7 SAILFGALMV
+7 SDQLVDILTSIDICQDEIAV
-17 SSTGTFVSCKD
+17 KEKEIEQAKKD
-28 YDDDIDELTSRVDGV
+28 YEDARKKEEDQYASMKKRIQFMYEQGDSAYLQVLLESQNYADMVNKADYIESLYEYDKQLLAGYVESKNQVAELKGRLEDE
-43 EGQIKDLEAKINAA
+43 EADLEASN
-57 NWITS
+57 
-62 VTPATGGFTV
+62 
-72 AFNDG
+72 
-77 SSYTITNGKDG
+77 YELQQE
-88 EAGAAGTEWTISE
+88 EA
-101 DGFWVCNGEKTT
+101 
-113 VKAVGQD
+113 
-120 GAQGEPGKDAQPEV
+120 
-134 KKENGKWYLWN
+134 
-145 GTEFEEFAGATPA
+145 
-158 TNVPYYY
+158 
-165 ADPTDPNNYVIMVV
+165 
-179 CDKDGKNEKSVRLP
+179 
-193 LNEGLAQITVLENN
+193 
-207 FNIAYSIA
+207 
-215 KEGTAWP
+215 
-222 KWEGGS
+222 
-228 KEKPAKGEYMVAL
+228 AL

-252 ANFDAQL
+252 ADFDAQL
-259 ASAKKKAAS
+259 TSAKKKAAS

-303 ERKQQQQANQTQTID
+303 ERKQQQQASQTQTID

-328 GDPAQVDTGD
+328 DDPAQVDTGD

-346 TVDTGNTG
+346 TVDTG

>member
-1 MNKKFL
+1 MQKRVCCILLSLIMFMEIVVPVRATTISGVKKEQQKTQNNLNSVNQQITAIQSNQAQAQEELDQL
-7 SAILFGALMV
+7 SDQLVDILTSIDICQDEIAV
-17 SSTGTFVSCKD
+17 KEKEIEQAKKD
-28 YDDDIDELTSRVDGV
+28 YEDARKKEEDQYASMKKRIQFMYEQGDSAYLQVLLESQNYADMVNKADYIESLYKYDKQLLAGYVESKNQVAELKGRLEDE
-43 EGQIKDLEAKINAA
+43 EADLEASN
-57 NWITS
+57 
-62 VTPATGGFTV
+62 
-72 AFNDG
+72 
-77 SSYTITNGKDG
+77 YELQQE
-88 EAGAAGTEWTISE
+88 EA
-101 DGFWVCNGEKTT
+101 V
-113 VKAVGQD
+113 
-120 GAQGEPGKDAQPEV
+120 
-134 KKENGKWYLWN
+134 
-145 GTEFEEFAGATPA
+145 
-158 TNVPYYY
+158 
-165 ADPTDPNNYVIMVV
+165 
-179 CDKDGKNEKSVRLP
+179 
-193 LNEGLAQITVLENN
+193 
-207 FNIAYSIA
+207 
-215 KEGTAWP
+215 
-222 KWEGGS
+222 
-228 KEKPAKGEYMVAL
+228 L

-252 ANFDAQL
+252 ADFDAQL

-328 GDPAQVDTGD
+328 DNP
-338 DAQTTDPG
+338 AQTTDPG
-346 TVDTGNTG
+346 TVDTGNDS